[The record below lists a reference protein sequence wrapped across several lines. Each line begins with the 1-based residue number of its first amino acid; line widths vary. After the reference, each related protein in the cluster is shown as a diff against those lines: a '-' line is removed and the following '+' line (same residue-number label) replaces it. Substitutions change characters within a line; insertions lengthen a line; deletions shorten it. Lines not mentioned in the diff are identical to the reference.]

1 MCEAVD
7 KANCPVDLA
16 LRNPGLLNHSRWL
29 TTANRILRLYFSVD
43 SPSCNLKTLVTFI
56 IRVYAPMWF
65 AIKSKPSCKDEARHD
80 CQVQMIARSRYLSDN
95 LKKIVD
101 PVIRRNAYCS
111 HPKNVLLAMLTD
123 GRPHIRQLSLRRILK
138 ARSTEKSGE
147 HVRKFCIPT
156 LNFDAVNYEDMI
168 DWSGADTPV
177 TEPPVMMRMTDTELK
192 DLIKADV
199 TPTVLFPRF
208 PCHTQAVERC
218 VKLVTEASAAVCC
231 QKSRDGL
238 IRVKIASRKLMPKFE
253 SKCDFAMLCN
263 FVH

>member
-1 MCEAVD
+1 MCGAVD
-7 KANCPVDLA
+7 KADCPVDLA

-29 TTANRILRLYFSVD
+29 TTANRITCLYIGLD

-56 IRVYAPMWF
+56 IRVYALMWF
-65 AIKSKPSCKDEARHD
+65 AIQSKPACKDGARHLHA
-80 CQVQMIARSRYLSDN
+80 MIARSRYLCDN
-95 LKKIVD
+95 LKKIV
-101 PVIRRNAYCS
+101 IQRNAYCS
-111 HPKNVLLAMLTD
+111 HPENVLLAMLTD
-123 GRPHIRQLSLRRILK
+123 GRPHIRQLGLRRILK
-138 ARSTEKSGE
+138 ARSTEKSAE

-168 DWSGADTPV
+168 DCSGADTPV
-177 TEPPVMMRMTDTELK
+177 TEPPVMMRMADTELK

-218 VKLVTEASAAVCC
+218 VKLVTEATAAVCG

-238 IRVKIASRKLMPKFE
+238 ICVKIASRKLMPKFE
-253 SKCDFAMLCN
+253 SKCDFAM
-263 FVH
+263 